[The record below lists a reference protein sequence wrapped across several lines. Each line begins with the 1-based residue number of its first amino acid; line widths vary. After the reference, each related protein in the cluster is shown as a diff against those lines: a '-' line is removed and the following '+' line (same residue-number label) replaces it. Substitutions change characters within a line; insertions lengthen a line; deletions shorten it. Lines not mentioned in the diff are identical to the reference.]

1 MASTQIRVHQ
11 RVGGG
16 TPPPDGADARLWRP
30 QRRVRCVE
38 AVQVGPLHEDSLDVE
53 QESDRE
59 ADAEPADEG
68 RVDESHRCALA
79 GRQRRQWKE
88 ARDGRLILCILRVL
102 SRGEDL
108 GDVERGVRQHEEA
121 SEECRARD
129 GPVDER
135 QPGGKR
141 EEVKGPPD
149 RNLAKV
155 VWVARVAPQARAKE
169 AAAKLGAERLL
180 GAQAAVLF
188 RLEAHHLPVCRRLAS
203 EQQEVERRRRGVECV
218 ERHVRAG
225 RRRRGRREGE
235 EDELL
240 EPADEEQIEDLPT
253 AVEAGPGA
261 DLCPAI
267 VLAAREAALACK
279 VGGQAEAPDRSQR
292 REEQP
297 ARRGRRS
304 VPVPAVEPRQ
314 DGPEAVNDGRV
325 GGALGAD
332 RAQRE

>member
-240 EPADEEQIEDLPT
+240 EPA
-253 AVEAGPGA
+253 
-261 DLCPAI
+261 
-267 VLAAREAALACK
+267 LAAEALVK
-279 VGGQAEAPDRSQR
+279 QRGGVRGG
-292 REEQP
+292 
-297 ARRGRRS
+297 RRGTYGDAATRGSLARAARHPQMKSRLKTSQPRS
-304 VPVPAVEPRQ
+304 KPGQVRIS
-314 DGPEAVNDGRV
+314 
-325 GGALGAD
+325 
-332 RAQRE
+332 AQR